1 MADVFR
7 AYTYSQLRSF
17 EKSLEKYKAL
27 AESKDVPDD
36 WPYLKGQKAVALYG
50 NRKFD
55 ESCQLFENLSK
66 QDPYR
71 LDDLDV
77 YSNVLFVLV
86 SLQFGYACTAELKPN
101 RLSGEIGSKQLVK
114 L

>member
-1 MADVFR
+1 MEIEVSWKQRYCMSIVAIFMG
-7 AYTYSQLRSF
+7 T
-17 EKSLEKYKAL
+17 
-27 AESKDVPDD
+27 AEE
-36 WPYLKGQKAVALYG
+36 
-50 NRKFD
+50 FD